1 MAPPDAAPPIP
12 PAPGPVAGR
21 PPRGGWV
28 RSALVAVVALLAAG
42 AWVAGVVARRPA
54 DDAGTPAR
62 RRAEVDDAAP
72 PPVRDLA
79 FRDVA
84 KAAGIEF
91 WMAYLP
97 DEQGE
102 NFKIN
107 LYDHGAGVAVAD
119 VDGDGDDDVYFCNQ
133 LGPNALYRNDGGWRF
148 TEVTAAAG
156 VAVDG
161 RVSVAAAFADVDA
174 DGDADLYVTTTRG
187 GNVFFRNRGD
197 GTFED
202 TTAAAGLEFVGHAQA
217 AAFFDADGDDDLDLL
232 VTATAKWTTETF
244 DPRQR
249 YYPGPEGLFELVDS
263 PPERNVYYRNRG
275 DGTFEEATDAAGL
288 AGPGWSGDVVAFDA
302 DEDGDLDVFVTNM
315 FGRSALLANDG
326 QGHFEDVT
334 ARALPT
340 TSFGTIGARA
350 FDADGDGRLDLLL
363 SDMHSD
369 MWTEA
374 MDVPK
379 RQDADRKWPG
389 LFGPRTSPGDPVQA
403 GLLRRLGYRVEGVL
417 FGNAYLRALG
427 GGRFEERSDASG
439 LETWWPWGLATGDFD
454 QDGAED
460 VFFASGMGYPFEYWP
475 CALLHND
482 GAGRFTDRTQ
492 ESGIDPEDGRMRG
505 PKMRDR
511 SVARSSRAVATADF
525 DGDGRLDLVVNNFNG
540 SPFLFRNES
549 RPRAWVGLRLV
560 GAGKNRDA
568 VGALV
573 RLTVGAKTLVRQVH
587 AASGYLAQ
595 SSLALH
601 FGLGTATHVDR
612 GEIRWPDG
620 STQVIVDLAVG
631 RTHTVAQ
638 PPPR

>member
-1 MAPPDAAPPIP
+1 MTDAPAPPPDAP
-12 PAPGPVAGR
+12 PAR
-21 PPRGGWV
+21 PTSRGV
-28 RSALVAVVALLAAG
+28 VVAVVGLLAAA
-42 AWVAGVVARRPA
+42 AWIVGIVARRGGEP
-54 DDAGTPAR
+54 
-62 RRAEVDDAAP
+62 AAP
-72 PPVRDLA
+72 PRKTPAPSAPSAPRDLF

-84 KAAGIEF
+84 KEAGVGF

-148 TEVTAAAG
+148 TDVTKAAG
-156 VAVDG
+156 VAVDD
-161 RVSVAAAFADVDA
+161 RISVAAAFGDVDA

-202 TTAAAGLEFVGHAQA
+202 ATEAAGLALVAHAQA
-217 AAFFDADGDDDLDLL
+217 AAFFDADGDADLDLL
-232 VTATAKWTTETF
+232 VTATAKWTTSTF

-249 YYPGPEGLFELVDS
+249 YFLGPEGLFELVDS
-263 PPERNVYYRNRG
+263 PPERNAFYRNRG
-275 DGTFEEATDAAGL
+275 DGTFEDATEAAGL

-302 DEDGDLDVFVTNM
+302 DDDHDLDVFVTNM
-315 FGRSALLANDG
+315 FGRSALLQNDG
-326 QGHFEDVT
+326 KGRFTDVT
-334 ARALPT
+334 AASLPT

-369 MWTEA
+369 MWTQA

-379 RQDADRKWPG
+379 PADAPKKWPG
-389 LFGPRTSPGDPVQA
+389 LFGPRADPADPVQA
-403 GLLRRLGYRVEGVL
+403 GLLKRLGYRVDGVL
-417 FGNAYLRALG
+417 FGNTFLRALG
-427 GGRFEERSDASG
+427 GGRFEERSDAAG
-439 LETWWPWGLATGDFD
+439 LETWWPWGVVTGDFD
-454 QDGAED
+454 ADGAED

-475 CALLHND
+475 CALLRND
-482 GAGRFTDRTQ
+482 GTGRFADRTAD
-492 ESGIDPEDGRMRG
+492 SGVDPVDGRTRG
-505 PKMRDR
+505 PKLRDR
-511 SVARSSRAVATADF
+511 AISRSSRAAATADF

-540 SPFLFRNES
+540 GPFLFRNES
-549 RPRAWVGLRLV
+549 RPRAWVGVRLV

-568 VGALV
+568 IGALARV
-573 RLTVGAKTLVRQVH
+573 TAGGRTIVRQVH

-601 FGLGTATHVDR
+601 VGLGDATRIDR
-612 GEIRWPDG
+612 CEIRWPDG
-620 STQVIVDLAVG
+620 STQVVPDLAPG
-631 RTHTVAQ
+631 RWHTVRQ
-638 PPPR
+638 P